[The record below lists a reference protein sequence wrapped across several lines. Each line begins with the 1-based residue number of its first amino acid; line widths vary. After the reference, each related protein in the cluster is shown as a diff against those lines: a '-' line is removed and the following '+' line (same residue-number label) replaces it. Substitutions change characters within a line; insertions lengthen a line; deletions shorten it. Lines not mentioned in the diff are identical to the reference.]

1 MERDAR
7 CPGAFISDLDRAVID
22 EVQRG
27 PELVLA
33 IKQSVDA
40 DPRPG
45 RFLLTGSANLL
56 TIATVRESL
65 AGRIAIV
72 PLYPLG
78 RSERLLRRYRRAIL
92 MGSSVWPRPP
102 ERTSCRE
109 SFSTG
114 AASAVPAESDV
125 PEPAAR
131 RRLSSAA

>member
-1 MERDAR
+1 LERDAR

-78 RSERLLRRYRRAIL
+78 RSDPLGRSERLLRRYRRAIL

-114 AASAVPAESDV
+114 ARIRCACRV
-125 PEPAAR
+125 
-131 RRLSSAA
+131 